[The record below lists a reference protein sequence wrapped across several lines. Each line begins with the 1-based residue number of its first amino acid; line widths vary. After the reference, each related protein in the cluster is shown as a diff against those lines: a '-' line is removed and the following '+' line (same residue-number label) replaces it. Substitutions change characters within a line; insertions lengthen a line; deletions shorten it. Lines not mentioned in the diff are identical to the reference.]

1 MNKNILTMTVF
12 VLCLFA
18 ASAIAQDARFDPMSL
33 NLRLGPV
40 RGMPEWRWTPDM
52 NFNIF
57 GPLSGSSEVT
67 VEYTLPTGKAFVK
80 TKCWTEKTEAN
91 ETMNVRDCGNDLERE
106 TATNLTGIFGF
117 QIKLADELNG
127 INKVLYSGKFTV
139 NKYSYNPA
147 KIAANAKNFYYF
159 VEYDW
164 RLPYAYIGIRK
175 AQYRKTLSCDVW
187 LKADTTSPEA
197 KAYLMFNSKPVAEAS
212 QSGSLQYDL
221 EDNDA
226 QEFTR
231 MEFDFN
237 ALTESPESPL
247 EGFWRLDQNPGE
259 YEIKVLRRGQLA
271 RTMKFSIGKDG
282 KFVDNGVVRQNK
294 LGDNGIL
301 VAAQIVGDSD
311 GKINR
316 LAFKEG
322 IWGNPIAGFTPPQ

>member
-1 MNKNILTMTVF
+1 MNKKIMIMTVLL
-12 VLCLFA
+12 LCLMAQTAF
-18 ASAIAQDARFDPMSL
+18 AQDAKLDPLSL
-33 NLRLGPV
+33 SLRLNPV
-40 RGMPEWRWTPDM
+40 RGMPEWRFTPNMD
-52 NFNIF
+52 FNIA
-57 GPLSGSSEVT
+57 GPLSESSEIT
-67 VEYTLPTGKAFVK
+67 LEYTLPTGKAFVK

-127 INKVLYSGKFTV
+127 VNKVLYSGKFTV

-147 KIAANAKNFYYF
+147 KIPANAKNFYYF

-164 RLPYAYIGIRK
+164 RLPYAYLGIRK
-175 AQYRKTLSCDVW
+175 AQYRKTLSCDIW

-237 ALTESPESPL
+237 ALVEKPGSPL

-259 YEIKVLRRGQLA
+259 YEIKVLRHGQLA
-271 RTMKFSIGKDG
+271 RTLKFSIGKDG
-282 KFVDNGVVRQNK
+282 KFVDNGVARQNK
-294 LGDNGIL
+294 ISNEGIL
-301 VAAQIVGDSD
+301 VATQIVGDSD

-322 IWGNPIAGFTPPQ
+322 IWGNPLIGFTAAQ

>member
-1 MNKNILTMTVF
+1 MITIFLMGI
-12 VLCLFA
+12 
-18 ASAIAQDARFDPMSL
+18 SAKSVGAQDARFDPLSL
-33 NLRLGPV
+33 NLRMGAV
-40 RGMPEWRWTPDM
+40 RGMAEWRWTPNM

-57 GPLSGSSEVT
+57 GPLSESSEIT

-117 QIKLADELNG
+117 QIKIADELNG
-127 INKVLYSGKFTV
+127 INKVMYSGKFTV

-147 KIAANAKNFYYF
+147 KIPANAKNFYYF
-159 VEYDW
+159 VEQDW
-164 RLPYAYIGIRK
+164 RLPFAYLGIRK
-175 AQYRKTLSCDVW
+175 ALYTKTLSCDVW

-197 KAYLMFNSKPVAEAS
+197 KAYLMFNGKPVAEAS

-231 MEFDFN
+231 MEFNFN
-237 ALTESPESPL
+237 ALIEKPGSPQP
-247 EGFWRLDQNPGE
+247 GMWRLDENPGE
-259 YEIKVLRRGQLA
+259 YEIKVLRHGELA

-282 KFVDNGVVRQNK
+282 KFVDNGVARANK
-294 LGDNGIL
+294 IAEEGIL
-301 VAAQIVGDSD
+301 VSTQIVGDSD
-311 GKINR
+311 GKVNR

-322 IWGNPIAGFTPPQ
+322 IWGNPIAGFTP